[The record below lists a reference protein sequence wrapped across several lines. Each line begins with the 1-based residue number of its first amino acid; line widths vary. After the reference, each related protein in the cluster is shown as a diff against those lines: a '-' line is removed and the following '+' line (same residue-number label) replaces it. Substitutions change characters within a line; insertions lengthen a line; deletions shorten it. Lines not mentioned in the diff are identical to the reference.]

1 MKSDR
6 PIASISGTQEWEWNR
21 SQAEQK
27 FRDGSKRPPGRRQP
41 KRGAGEHSNREAPI
55 QRKITELEA
64 ELERKDRQLQ
74 DVITHYERLLAEKD
88 RQLAKDCPAT
98 DAERGSTVRSK
109 IVRYMPDRW
118 YRELTML
125 FRI

>member
-6 PIASISGTQEWEWNR
+6 PIASIIGTQEWEWNR

-27 FRDGSKRPPGRRQP
+27 FRDGSKGPPGRRQP

-55 QRKITELEA
+55 QRKITELE
-64 ELERKDRQLQ
+64 RKDRRLQ
-74 DVITHYERLLAEKD
+74 DIIDHYERLLTEKD
-88 RQLAKDCPAT
+88 RQLAKDSPVT

-118 YRELTML
+118 YRAITLL